1 MDVSLLIKGG
11 HVIDPANAVDEVCDV
26 WIKDGR
32 IAGIGSFEGTAET
45 TIEANGHIVCPGLI
59 DMHVH
64 LREPGQEW
72 KEDIESGSRAAV
84 AGGVTTMCCM
94 PNTGPHIDHA
104 GIARQ
109 IIERSN
115 QVGLCNVLP
124 IGAVTKNL
132 DGKELTEMRE
142 LSRAGCVAFSDDGMP
157 IWHAGVMRKALE
169 YSSSFGF
176 MIIQH
181 AEEKQL
187 TAGGCINE
195 GWISTQLGVTGMP
208 VEGEDSMIAR
218 DIMLTRRTDAHYHVA
233 HISSL
238 GGVELVRAA
247 RAEGLKVSTEAAP
260 HHFALTEEEVLG
272 YNADAKM
279 SPPLRTEADR
289 LAVIAG
295 LRDGTIEVI
304 ATDHAPHHEDDKRC
318 GLSCAAFGI
327 VGLETMLPVSLDLVR
342 DGVLSMSDL
351 IAKMTSNPAQ
361 LLKLD
366 AGTLSIGAAAD
377 ITVFDANKTWT
388 LDRDKLISKGKNT
401 PWHGRE
407 MTGQVKQTLKDGRIV
422 FASVEL
428 IIEKGQ

>member
-1 MDVSLLIKGG
+1 MSVSLLITGG
-11 HVIDPANAVDEVCDV
+11 RVIDPANAIDRVCDL
-26 WIKDGR
+26 WIEDGR
-32 IAGIGSFEGTAET
+32 IAGVGSFDGIADA
-45 TIEANGHIVCPGLI
+45 TIDATGQIVCPGLI

-142 LSRAGCVAFSDDGMP
+142 LTRAGCVAFSDDGMP

-169 YSSSFGF
+169 YSSSFDF

-181 AEEKQL
+181 AEEQQL

-218 DIMLTRRTDAHYHVA
+218 DIMLARRTGARYHVA
-233 HISSL
+233 HISSQ

-247 RAEGLKVSTEAAP
+247 RAEGLNVTTEAAP

-272 YNADAKM
+272 FNVDAKM

-289 LAVIAG
+289 LAIIEG

-327 VGLETMLPVSLDLVR
+327 IGLETMLPVSLDLVR
-342 DGVLSMSDL
+342 NDILSMADL
-351 IAKMTSNPAQ
+351 IAKMTSNPAR
-361 LLKLD
+361 LLRLD
-366 AGTLSIGAAAD
+366 AGTLNIGTAAD
-377 ITVFDANKTWT
+377 ITIFDAESKWKV
-388 LDRDKLISKGKNT
+388 DRETMVSKGKNT
-401 PWHGRE
+401 PWHGKE
-407 MTGQVKQTLKDGRIV
+407 MTGQVIHTIKAGCIV
-422 FASVEL
+422 FS
-428 IIEKGQ
+428 KGQV